1 MFTAHKTSFMVG
13 DQEVKLETGVI
24 ARQADGAVLA
34 SMGDVTVLAA
44 CTASRSLPNV
54 DFFPLTVNYIE
65 KTYATGKIPGGFF
78 KREARPSEKETLTS
92 RLIDRPL
99 RPLFPKGFRNEVQVI
114 CTVLSSSGKQD
125 PDVVAM
131 IAASAAVTLSGVPFE
146 GPMGAA
152 RVSVTAGGDLML
164 NPPIVDTR
172 KAALDMV
179 VAGSSDAILMVES
192 RANELTEA
200 KMLDAVLFGHEA
212 IKTICK
218 EISDFADR
226 VNKPKWDWQ
235 EPVIDG
241 AITGEVATQCE
252 APLREAYAITDKGER
267 SLRVG
272 ELRGNLLE
280 SLPPLED
287 ADVAKARDKQYGE
300 AFDKLAKQ
308 VVRGNL
314 IAGKPRI
321 DGRPVTSVRPIDIQ
335 LSFLPRVHGAA
346 LFTRGE
352 TQAIVTTT
360 LAALSD
366 AKIIDAL
373 EGEYKDNFMLHYNFP
388 PYCVGEV
395 GFLGAPKRREI
406 GHGALARRGIQAV
419 LPDSES
425 FPYTLR
431 VVSEITESNGSSS
444 MATVCGASLALMDA
458 GAPITR
464 PVAGVA
470 MGLVKEPDGVVVLTD
485 ILGDEDHLGDMDFK
499 VAGTDRGVTAL
510 QMDIKIAGI
519 NREIMQQ
526 ALAQARDARIHILG
540 EMAKH
545 ITTPREEVSPYAPS
559 MRTIKINPDKIR
571 EVIGKGG
578 AVIRQLVEE
587 TGAQI
592 DIEDSGL
599 VRIYAS
605 TKEASDDAIA
615 RINNITAEPE
625 VGKVYDGTVVSIV
638 EFGAFVSIMPGKEG
652 LVHVSE
658 IANKRVENVRDYLS
672 EGQNIKVLLKEIDGR
687 GRIRLSMKAVENAQV
702 A

>member
-1 MFTAHKTSFMVG
+1 MFTPHKTSFTIG
-13 DQEVKLETGVI
+13 DQEVTLETGVI
-24 ARQADGAVLA
+24 ARQADGAVFA
-34 SMGDVTVLAA
+34 TMGDVTVLAT
-44 CTASRSLPNV
+44 CTASKATPSV

-99 RPLFPKGFRNEVQVI
+99 RPLFPKGFSNEVQVI
-114 CTVLSSSGKQD
+114 CTVLSSSGKFD
-125 PDVVAM
+125 PDIVAM
-131 IAASAAVTLSGVPFE
+131 IAASAAVSISGVPFE

-152 RVSVTAGGDLML
+152 RVSVNASGDLQL
-164 NPPIVDTR
+164 NQPISDTR
-172 KAALDMV
+172 SSALDMV
-179 VAGSSDAILMVES
+179 VAGSKDAILMVES
-192 RANELTEA
+192 RANELTES
-200 KMLDAVLFGHEA
+200 KMLDAVMFGHQA
-212 IKTICK
+212 IATICETITK
-218 EISDFADR
+218 FAAD

-235 EPVIDG
+235 PPQLDS
-241 AITGEVATQCE
+241 AITETVATQCTDSLQQAYTITNKTE
-252 APLREAYAITDKGER
+252 RNTQLAQLRAD
-267 SLRVG
+267 
-272 ELRGNLLE
+272 LLA
-280 SLPPLED
+280 SLPQVED
-287 ADVAKARDKQYGE
+287 SLAVTERDKHYSE

-308 VVRGNL
+308 IVRSNL

-321 DGRPVTSVRPIDIQ
+321 DGRSVTSVRPIDIQ
-335 LSFLPRVHGAA
+335 LGFLPHVHGTA

-360 LAALSD
+360 LAALSN
-366 AKIIDAL
+366 AQVIDAL

-419 LPDSES
+419 LPNSED

-444 MATVCGASLALMDA
+444 MASVCGTSLALMDA
-458 GAPITR
+458 GVPITR
-464 PVAGVA
+464 PVAGIA

-510 QMDIKIAGI
+510 QMDIKISGI
-519 NREIMQQ
+519 NRDIMQQ
-526 ALAQARDARIHILG
+526 ALSQAKDARVHILG

-545 ITTPREEVSPYAPS
+545 ITTARDEVSPYAPS

-599 VRIYAS
+599 VRIYAN
-605 TKEASDDAIA
+605 TREATDDAIN
-615 RINNITAEPE
+615 RIKNISAEPE
-625 VGKVYDGTVVSIV
+625 VGKIYEGTVVSIV
-638 EFGAFVSIMPGKEG
+638 EFGAFVAIMPGKEG

-658 IANKRVENVRDYLS
+658 IDNKRVEKVSDYLS
-672 EGQNIKVLLKEIDGR
+672 EGQKVKVLLKEIDNR
-687 GRIRLSMKAVENAQV
+687 GRIRLSMKAVTQ
-702 A
+702 